1 MPKHSRK
8 RSHRRSHRGG
18 STNSTPLMLKHGMPT
33 TNTTTSTSTTT
44 PSIGKRG
51 GRSRRHRHFRGGSY
65 NSGTT
70 YNEYV
75 NGSGD
80 SQYNRVFDQGGVND
94 ARQSNLLI
102 GAQGQWA
109 QATNAPTAQNLS
121 LIQSAGRRRRKRGGF
136 WGQVINQAAA
146 PLALLG
152 MQQTFRRKK

>member
-1 MPKHSRK
+1 MLLKQFN
-8 RSHRRSHRGG
+8 GT
-18 STNSTPLMLKHGMPT
+18 STNT
-33 TNTTTSTSTTT
+33 TSTTT
-44 PSIGKRG
+44 PSIGPSIGKKG
-51 GRSRRHRHFRGGSY
+51 GRGRRFRGGSY

-121 LIQSAGRRRRKRGGF
+121 LIQSAGRRHRKSKRGGF
-136 WGQVINQAAA
+136 WGQVINQAAT

-152 MQQTFRRKK
+152 MQQTFRRKKHGYHANTRRR

>member
-1 MPKHSRK
+1 M
-8 RSHRRSHRGG
+8 
-18 STNSTPLMLKHGMPT
+18 LLKHNTTNANNTTTT
-33 TNTTTSTSTTT
+33 TNTTTST

-51 GRSRRHRHFRGGSY
+51 GRSYRGGSY

-109 QATNAPTAQNLS
+109 QPTNAPTAQNLS
-121 LIQSAGRRRRKRGGF
+121 LIQSAGRRGRGRKSKRGGF

-152 MQQTFRRKK
+152 MQQTFRRKKHGYHANTRRSL